1 MLSSTLIVKCIAILL
16 LLVHFV
22 ACAQGNSFLSVRAQ
36 MSAAR
41 EASTEL
47 ILNTGTRTP
56 VQKRAV
62 IESID
67 AVSIRLQSLT
77 APPGK
82 EAHLRELRSTWQE
95 YSRTVTRDLL
105 PATQNNRDI
114 EAKQLLLGVLRERFN
129 HCQQL
134 LNVLIKSSAR

>member
-1 MLSSTLIVKCIAILL
+1 
-16 LLVHFV
+16 
-22 ACAQGNSFLSVRAQ
+22 